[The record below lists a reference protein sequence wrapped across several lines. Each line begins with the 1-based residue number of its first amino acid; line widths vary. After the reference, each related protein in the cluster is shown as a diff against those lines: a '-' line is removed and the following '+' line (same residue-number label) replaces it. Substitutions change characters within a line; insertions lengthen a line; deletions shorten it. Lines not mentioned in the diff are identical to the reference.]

1 MWRGARL
8 QLALAAMAGLGV
20 LVLGTDGSA
29 ADDPARETA
38 ARDQLDRIERSL
50 DADRLTVERLD
61 RQATAATAELGA
73 IRTEMIKAAA
83 AVQAQEARVG
93 RAERQ
98 VAALAHEAEAKALA
112 LAARRQELAGT
123 LAALQRLALRPPAAL
138 LVMPGDPNDVVRSG
152 LLLRAA
158 VPRIE
163 SRAAALRRDIDAL
176 AALRADVAEHKAELA
191 GAVAALVTERDR
203 LGTLVARKAVLLDRT
218 REERRTAE
226 ARVAQLAR
234 QAVDLD
240 ELLTRLQ
247 QDRLER
253 ERIERVRR
261 EEAPRNRDSRRQPG
275 PSGSV
280 VAVPRARPG
289 SPPSVASI
297 SDARGALTRPVQGQV
312 IRRYG
317 EKTDFGSTA
326 RGVTFQP
333 NGSAQVVAPWDGQ
346 IVFSGEFADFGRILI
361 IEHGEGYHS
370 LLAGLERIDADVGQ
384 WVLSGEPVGI
394 VGDEQAITP
403 AASSGSGPTLYVE
416 LRRKGHPINPL
427 PWLAASKNKVRG

>member
-1 MWRGARL
+1 
-8 QLALAAMAGLGV
+8 MAGLGV
-20 LVLGTDGSA
+20 LVLGIDSSV
-29 ADDPARETA
+29 ADDPAGEAA
-38 ARDQLDRIERSL
+38 ARHQLDRIERSL

-61 RQATAATAELGA
+61 KQATAAAAELDA

-93 RAERQ
+93 RAARQ
-98 VAALAHEAEAKALA
+98 VAALADEAEAKALA

-152 LLLRAA
+152 LLLRTA

-163 SRAAALRRDIDAL
+163 SRAAALRQDIDAL
-176 AALRADVAEHKAELA
+176 AALRADVTEHTAELA

-203 LGTLVARKAVLLDRT
+203 LGALIARKAVLLDRT
-218 REERRTAE
+218 HEERRTAE

-240 ELLTRLQ
+240 ELLTGLQ

-253 ERIERVRR
+253 ERIERVRQ
-261 EEAPRNRDSRRQPG
+261 EEALRNRDSRRQPV
-275 PSGSV
+275 PSGTV

-289 SPPSVASI
+289 PPPSLASI

-317 EKTDFGSTA
+317 EQTDFGSTA
-326 RGVTFQP
+326 SGVTFQP

-394 VGDEQAITP
+394 VGDEQAITR
-403 AASSGSGPTLYVE
+403 AASSGNGPTLYVE

>member
-1 MWRGARL
+1 
-8 QLALAAMAGLGV
+8 MAGLGV

-50 DADRLTVERLD
+50 DADRLAVERLD

-370 LLAGLERIDADVGQ
+370 LLVGLERIDADVGQ